1 MKLYFRMWTGINYV
15 VVSKFMHICMN
26 LRQLVKYL
34 IWVLVS
40 LLLLFVILRTFHLC
54 TKWESA
60 LPLVPY
66 SAIINPWEFFGAPQL
81 QEPQKDSRVCILPS
95 TRFLVIQICFRMFGD
110 GTVTLTTQ
118 ISLTAEIRTSNI
130 PHAIRLL
137 YMFHYWPILS
147 LNLVICLWS

>member
-1 MKLYFRMWTGINYV
+1 MLSVNSCISAWICDNLSSISFGCWYHCCCYLSSWELFTYV
-15 VVSKFMHICMN
+15 
-26 LRQLVKYL
+26 
-34 IWVLVS
+34 
-40 LLLLFVILRTFHLC
+40 

-66 SAIINPWEFFGAPQL
+66 SAIINPWEFFSAPQL
-81 QEPQKDSRVCILPS
+81 QEPQKDSRVCVLPS
-95 TRFLVIQICFRMFGD
+95 PRFLVIQICFRMFGD